1 MVISESDDHDGS
13 DDDLA
18 VYNDRF
24 VLDCVHAEHSR
35 LWQVDDGCSV
45 Q

>member
-1 MVISESDDHDGS
+1 VVIGEGDNHDGS

-18 VYNDRF
+18 VYNHRF
-24 VLDCVHAEHSR
+24 VLDRVHAKHSR